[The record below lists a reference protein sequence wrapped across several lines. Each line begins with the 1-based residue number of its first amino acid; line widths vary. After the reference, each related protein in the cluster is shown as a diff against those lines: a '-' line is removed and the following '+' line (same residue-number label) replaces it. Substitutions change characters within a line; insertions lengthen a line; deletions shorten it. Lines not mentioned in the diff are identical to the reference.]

1 MAKSYIDFFETFKGE
16 FLATTRFKNKFIRL
30 WGTEYI
36 DGIEVLKDK
45 FVVYPNTSSQS
56 VQRFL
61 KLINA
66 QEQINSAKFEGV
78 TSYYFW
84 LNSSKADTLSQDNIE
99 DIIASKINEY
109 CSIGEELQFTL
120 TFSSNEDYNYFKGF
134 TKTQIFNYIT
144 NDYDTSYNTLENYAI
159 GDTLLTNV
167 IGSYILFD
175 NNEHFNTT
183 LVDAAVVAVPYRE
196 NNISAN
202 TRYKASIVI
211 KLKTKRISNV
221 LSSSSLI
228 THIIDESNEANRTAL
243 QQFLESDT
251 NETVSNESIWIKAR
265 KGKTDFTWYKG
276 RLRVSFLNDKSIK
289 TKDRVKIL
297 LSSLDTGYTQKKAK
311 WWQKV
316 LGPVLIVIAIVIA
329 VVTVGW
335 GAPASTYL
343 TAIAIATG
351 VAALTMTLLQVYF
364 AKHGQA
370 GAASY
375 MGRWVKISSIISTIT
390 GIAGMLSNLSRKF
403 ATEAFVRE
411 AVKQGANEATVRSA
425 AALMSTAELASAN
438 AAIGASINVGVIGT
452 VVKEIVFSSVTSGW
466 QSMVSTAMKVVKFA
480 VDMLGKMKAKSMSSE
495 INSLTEAR
503 DKVAEE
509 LEDMNDKELHI
520 GIENIKWYT
529 DELRMDNL
537 QFEVDYLYEGTQMNV
552 GRPSFYTARGLNVI
566 SDDVYKV

>member
-30 WGTEYI
+30 WGTEYV
-36 DGIEVLKDK
+36 DGIEVLKAR
-45 FVVYPNTSSQS
+45 FVVYPNTSSQN
-56 VQRFL
+56 VQQFL

-66 QEQINSAKFEGV
+66 QSQINSAKFEGV

-99 DIIASKINEY
+99 DIIASKINAY
-109 CSIGEELQFTL
+109 CDIGEELSFTL

-134 TKTQIFNYIT
+134 TKTDIYNYIT
-144 NDYDTSYNTLENYAI
+144 NDYDASYNQLENYAI

-175 NNEHFNTT
+175 NGEHFDTS

-196 NNISAN
+196 NVISNN
-202 TRYKASIVI
+202 TRYKAGIVI
-211 KLKTKRISNV
+211 KLKSKRISNV

-228 THIIDESNEANRTAL
+228 THIVDESNEANRTAL

-311 WWQKV
+311 WWQKL

-329 VVTVGW
+329 VVTA
-335 GAPASTYL
+335 GAGAYL
-343 TAIAIATG
+343 IAIAIATG

-375 MGRWVKISSIISTIT
+375 MGRWVKISSIISTVT
-390 GIAGMLSNLSRKF
+390 GIAGMLNNLARKF
-403 ATEAFVRE
+403 AIEAFVQE
-411 AVKQGANEATVRSA
+411 AVKQGAQETAVRSA

-438 AAIGASINVGVIGT
+438 AALGASVNVGVIGT

-466 QSMVSTAMKVVKFA
+466 QSMASTAMKVIKFA
-480 VDMLGKMKAKSMSSE
+480 VDMLGKMKAKSMNSE

-509 LEDMNDKELHI
+509 LEDINDKELHI

-529 DELRMDNL
+529 DELRSDNL
-537 QFEVDYLYEGTQMNV
+537 QFEVDYLYEGTQMNI

>member
-16 FLATTRFKNKFIRL
+16 FLATTRFKNKFIKL
-30 WGTEYI
+30 WGTEYV
-36 DGIEVLKDK
+36 DGIEVLKSR
-45 FVVYPNTSSQS
+45 FVVYPNTGSQS

-99 DIIASKINEY
+99 DVIASKINSY
-109 CSIGEELQFTL
+109 CTIGEELSFTL

-134 TKTQIFNYIT
+134 TKTAIYNYIA
-144 NDYDTSYNTLENYAI
+144 NDYDTSYNQLENYAI

-167 IGSYILFD
+167 VGSYILFD
-175 NNEHFNTT
+175 NQEHFNTS
-183 LVDAAVVAVPYRE
+183 LVDAAVVAVPYAE
-196 NNISAN
+196 NTISKN

-211 KLKTKRISNV
+211 KLRSKRVSNV
-221 LSSSSLI
+221 LASSSLI
-228 THIIDESNEANRTAL
+228 THIVDESNEANRTAL
-243 QQFLESDT
+243 QQFLESST
-251 NETVSNESIWIKAR
+251 NETVSNESIWIKSR
-265 KGKTDFTWYKG
+265 KSTTDFAWYKG
-276 RLRVSFLNDKSIK
+276 QLRVSFLNDKSLK

-297 LSSLDTGYTQKKAK
+297 LSALDTGYTQKKAK

-329 VVTVGW
+329 VVTAGA
-335 GAPASTYL
+335 GAPISAYL

-364 AKHGQA
+364 AKHGQG

-375 MGRWVKISSIISTIT
+375 MGRWVKIASIISTVT

-411 AVKQGANEATVRSA
+411 AVKQGANETTVRTA

-438 AAIGASINVGVIGT
+438 AAIGASVNVGVIGT

-466 QSMVSTAMKVVKFA
+466 RSMVSTAMKVIKFA

-529 DELRMDNL
+529 DELRIDNT
-537 QFEVDYLYEGTQMNV
+537 QFEVDYLYEGTQMNI

>member
-36 DGIEVLKDK
+36 DGIEVLKNR
-45 FVVYPNTSSQS
+45 FVVYPNTGSQG
-56 VQRFL
+56 VQQFL
-61 KLINA
+61 KLIDA

-99 DIIASKINEY
+99 DVITSKINAY
-109 CSIGEELQFTL
+109 CDIGEELSFTL

-134 TKTQIFNYIT
+134 TKTDIYNYIA
-144 NDYDTSYNTLENYAI
+144 NDYDASYNQLENYAI

-175 NNEHFNTT
+175 NGEHFNTS
-183 LVDAAVVAVPYRE
+183 LVDAAVVAVPYGE
-196 NNISAN
+196 NVISNN

-211 KLKTKRISNV
+211 KLRSKRISNV

-276 RLRVSFLNDKSIK
+276 RLRVSFLNDKSLK

-297 LSSLDTGYTQKKAK
+297 LSSLDTGYTHKKAK

-329 VVTVGW
+329 VVTAGA
-335 GAPASTYL
+335 GAPISAYL

-364 AKHGQA
+364 AKHGQG

-375 MGRWVKISSIISTIT
+375 MGRWVKIASIISTVT

-411 AVKQGANEATVRSA
+411 AVKQGAQETTVRSA

-438 AAIGASINVGVIGT
+438 AAIGASVNIGVIGT

-480 VDMLGKMKAKSMSSE
+480 VDMLGKMKAKSMNSE

-529 DELRMDNL
+529 DELRSDNL
-537 QFEVDYLYEGTQMNV
+537 QFEVDYLYEGTQMNI

>member
-30 WGTEYI
+30 WGTEYV

-144 NDYDTSYNTLENYAI
+144 NDYDTAYNTLENYAI

-265 KGKTDFTWYKG
+265 KGKTDFAWYNG

-335 GAPASTYL
+335 GAPASAYL
-343 TAIAIATG
+343 TAIAVATG
-351 VAALTMTLLQVYF
+351 IAALTMTLLQVYF
-364 AKHGQA
+364 AKHGQG

-390 GIAGMLSNLSRKF
+390 GIAGMLNNLARKF
-403 ATEAFVRE
+403 ATEAFVQE
-411 AVKQGANEATVRSA
+411 AVKQGAQETAVRSA
-425 AALMSTAELASAN
+425 AALMSTADLASAS
-438 AAIGASINVGVIGT
+438 AAIGASVNIGVIGT

-480 VDMLGKMKAKSMSSE
+480 TDIVGKMKAKSMNSE

-529 DELRMDNL
+529 DELRSDNL

-552 GRPSFYTARGLNVI
+552 GRPSFYTAKGLNII
-566 SDDVYKV
+566 SNDVYKV

>member
-36 DGIEVLKDK
+36 DGIEVLKDR
-45 FVVYPNTSSQS
+45 FAVYPNTSSQS

-66 QEQINSAKFEGV
+66 QAQINSAKFEGV

-99 DIIASKINEY
+99 DVIASKINSY
-109 CSIGEELQFTL
+109 CSIGEELSFTL
-120 TFSSNEDYNYFKGF
+120 TFGSNEDYNYFKGF
-134 TKTQIFNYIT
+134 TKTDIYNYIAS
-144 NDYDTSYNTLENYAI
+144 DYDASYNQLENYAI

-167 IGSYILFD
+167 VGSYILFD
-175 NNEHFNTT
+175 NQEHFNTS
-183 LVDAAVVAVPYRE
+183 LVDAAVVAVPYAE
-196 NNISAN
+196 NTISKN

-211 KLKTKRISNV
+211 KLRSKRVSNV
-221 LSSSSLI
+221 LASSSLI

-243 QQFLESDT
+243 QQFLESST
-251 NETVSNESIWIKAR
+251 NETVSNESVWIKSR
-265 KGKTDFTWYKG
+265 KSTTDFAWYKG
-276 RLRVSFLNDKSIK
+276 QLRVSFLNDKSLK

-297 LSSLDTGYTQKKAK
+297 LSALDTGYTQKKAK
-311 WWQKV
+311 WWQKL
-316 LGPVLIVIAIVIA
+316 LGPVLIVIAIIIA
-329 VVTVGW
+329 VVTAGA
-335 GAPASTYL
+335 GAPISAYL

-364 AKHGQA
+364 AKHGQG

-375 MGRWVKISSIISTIT
+375 MGRWVKVASIISTIT
-390 GIAGMLSNLSRKF
+390 GIAGMMSNLSRKF

-411 AVKQGANEATVRSA
+411 AVKQGANETTARAA

-438 AAIGASINVGVIGT
+438 AALGASVNIGVIGT

-466 QSMVSTAMKVVKFA
+466 QSMVSTAMKVIKFA
-480 VDMLGKMKAKSMSSE
+480 VDTLGKMKAKSMSSE

-503 DKVAEE
+503 DKVSEE
-509 LEDMNDKELHI
+509 LEDINDKELHI

-529 DELRMDNL
+529 DELRSDNM

>member
-30 WGTEYI
+30 WGTEYV
-36 DGIEVLKDK
+36 DGIEVLKDR

-61 KLINA
+61 KLLNA

-99 DIIASKINEY
+99 DVIASKINAY
-109 CSIGEELQFTL
+109 CSIDEELQFTL

-144 NDYDTSYNTLENYAI
+144 NDYDTAYNTLENYAI

-175 NNEHFNTT
+175 NKEHFNTT
-183 LVDAAVVAVPYRE
+183 LVDAAVVAVPYGE
-196 NNISAN
+196 NKISAN
-202 TRYKASIVI
+202 TRYKAGIVV
-211 KLKTKRISNV
+211 KLNTKRTSNV

-228 THIIDESNEANRTAL
+228 THIVDESNEANRTAL

-251 NETVSNESIWIKAR
+251 NETVSSESMWIKDR
-265 KGKTDFTWYKG
+265 KGKTDFEWYKG

-297 LSSLDTGYTQKKAK
+297 LSALDTGYTQKKAK

-329 VVTVGW
+329 VVTAGA
-335 GAPASTYL
+335 GAPISAYL

-351 VAALTMTLLQVYF
+351 IAALTMTLLQVYF
-364 AKHGQA
+364 AKHGQG

-375 MGRWVKISSIISTIT
+375 MGRWVKIASIISTVT
-390 GIAGMLSNLSRKF
+390 GIAGMMSNLSRKF

-411 AVKQGANEATVRSA
+411 AVKQGANETTVRSA

-438 AAIGASINVGVIGT
+438 AAIGASVNVGAIGT

-466 QSMVSTAMKVVKFA
+466 QSMVSTAMKVIKFA
-480 VDMLGKMKAKSMSSE
+480 ADMLGKMKAKSMNSE

-509 LEDMNDKELHI
+509 LEDINDKELHI

-529 DELRMDNL
+529 DELRMDNM
-537 QFEVDYLYEGTQMNV
+537 QFEVDYLYEGTQMNI
-552 GRPSFYTARGLNVI
+552 GRPSFYTAKGLNII

>member
-30 WGTEYI
+30 WGTEYV
-36 DGIEVLKDK
+36 DGIEVLKSR
-45 FVVYPNTSSQS
+45 FVVYPNTGSQS

-99 DIIASKINEY
+99 DVIASKINAY
-109 CSIGEELQFTL
+109 CSIGEELAFTL

-134 TKTQIFNYIT
+134 TKTDIYNYIT
-144 NDYDTSYNTLENYAI
+144 NDYDTSYSQLENYAI

-175 NNEHFNTT
+175 NKEHFDTT
-183 LVDAAVVAVPYRE
+183 LVDAAVVAVPYGE
-196 NNISAN
+196 NVISNN

-211 KLKTKRISNV
+211 KLKSKRISNV
-221 LSSSSLI
+221 LASSSLI

-251 NETVSNESIWIKAR
+251 NETVSNESVWIKAR
-265 KGKTDFTWYKG
+265 RSKTDFAWYKG
-276 RLRVSFLNDKSIK
+276 QLRVSFLNDKSLK

-311 WWQKV
+311 WWQKL

-329 VVTVGW
+329 VVTAGA
-335 GAPASTYL
+335 GAPISAYL

-375 MGRWVKISSIISTIT
+375 MGRWVKISSIISTVT
-390 GIAGMLSNLSRKF
+390 GIAGMLNNLARKF
-403 ATEAFVRE
+403 ATEAFVQE
-411 AVKQGANEATVRSA
+411 AVKQGAQETAVRSA

-438 AAIGASINVGVIGT
+438 AALGASINVGVIST

-466 QSMVSTAMKVVKFA
+466 QSMVSTAMKVIKF
-480 VDMLGKMKAKSMSSE
+480 VTDIVGKMKAKSMNSE

-529 DELRMDNL
+529 DELRSDNL

-552 GRPSFYTARGLNVI
+552 GRPSFYTAKGLNII

>member
-30 WGTEYI
+30 WGTEYV

-66 QEQINSAKFEGV
+66 QAQINSAKFEGV

-99 DIIASKINEY
+99 DVIVSKINSY
-109 CSIGEELQFTL
+109 CSIGEELSFTL
-120 TFSSNEDYNYFKGF
+120 TFSSNENYNYFKGF
-134 TKTQIFNYIT
+134 TKTDIYNYIT
-144 NDYDTSYNTLENYAI
+144 NDYDTSYNQLENYAI

-167 IGSYILFD
+167 VGSYILFD
-175 NNEHFNTT
+175 NEEHFNTS
-183 LVDAAVVAVPYRE
+183 LVDAAVVAVPYGE
-196 NNISAN
+196 NVISNN

-211 KLKTKRISNV
+211 KLKSKRISNV
-221 LSSSSLI
+221 LASSSLI

-243 QQFLESDT
+243 QQFLESST
-251 NETVSNESIWIKAR
+251 NETVSNESIWIKDR
-265 KGKTDFTWYKG
+265 DGKTDFVWYKG
-276 RLRVSFLNDKSIK
+276 QLRVSFLNDKSIK

-297 LSSLDTGYTQKKAK
+297 LSALDTGYTQKKAK
-311 WWQKV
+311 WWQKL

-329 VVTVGW
+329 VVTAGA
-335 GAPASTYL
+335 GAPISAYL

-351 VAALTMTLLQVYF
+351 IAALTMTLLQVYF

-375 MGRWVKISSIISTIT
+375 MGRWVKISSIISTVT
-390 GIAGMLSNLSRKF
+390 GIAGMLNNLARKF
-403 ATEAFVRE
+403 ATEAFVQE
-411 AVKQGANEATVRSA
+411 AVKQGAQETAVRSA

-438 AAIGASINVGVIGT
+438 AALGASINVGVIST

-466 QSMVSTAMKVVKFA
+466 QSMVSTAMKVVKF
-480 VDMLGKMKAKSMSSE
+480 VTDIVGKMKAKSMNSE

-509 LEDMNDKELHI
+509 LEDINDKELHI

-529 DELRMDNL
+529 DELRSDNL
-537 QFEVDYLYEGTQMNV
+537 QFEVDYLYEGTQMNI

>member
-30 WGTEYI
+30 WGTEYV

-45 FVVYPNTSSQS
+45 FVVYPDTSNQS

-66 QEQINSAKFEGV
+66 QTQINSAKFEGV

-144 NDYDTSYNTLENYAI
+144 NDYDTAYNTLENYAI

-265 KGKTDFTWYKG
+265 KGKTDFIWYKG

-311 WWQKV
+311 WWQKL
-316 LGPVLIVIAIVIA
+316 LGPVLIVIAIIIA
-329 VVTVGW
+329 VVTAGA
-335 GAPASTYL
+335 GAPISAYL

-351 VAALTMTLLQVYF
+351 IATLTMTLLQVYF
-364 AKHGQA
+364 AKHGQG

-375 MGRWVKISSIISTIT
+375 MGRWVKISSIISTVT
-390 GIAGMLSNLSRKF
+390 GIAGMLNNLARKF
-403 ATEAFVRE
+403 ATEAFVQE
-411 AVKQGANEATVRSA
+411 AVKQGAQETAVRSA
-425 AALMSTAELASAN
+425 TALMSTAELASAN
-438 AAIGASINVGVIGT
+438 AALGASVNVGVIGT

-466 QSMVSTAMKVVKFA
+466 QSTVSTAMKVIKFA
-480 VDMLGKMKAKSMSSE
+480 VDMLGKMKAKSMNSE

-503 DKVAEE
+503 DKVSGE

-529 DELRMDNL
+529 DELRSDNL
-537 QFEVDYLYEGTQMNV
+537 QFEVDYLYEGTQMNI

>member
-30 WGTEYI
+30 WGTEYV
-36 DGIEVLKDK
+36 DGIEVLNDK

-66 QEQINSAKFEGV
+66 QSQINDAKFEGV

-99 DIIASKINEY
+99 DIIVSKINAY

-120 TFSSNEDYNYFKGF
+120 TFSSNKDYNYFKGF

-175 NNEHFNTT
+175 NNEHFNTA

-196 NNISAN
+196 NKISAN

-251 NETVSNESIWIKAR
+251 NETVSNESIWIKDR
-265 KGKTDFTWYKG
+265 KGKTDFAWYKG

-316 LGPVLIVIAIVIA
+316 LGPVLIVIAIVLA
-329 VVTVGW
+329 VVTVG
-335 GAPASTYL
+335 GGIGVVL
-343 TAIAIATG
+343 TAISLSTG
-351 VAALTMTLLQVYF
+351 IAALAMTLLQVHF

-370 GAASY
+370 EAASY
-375 MGRWVKISSIISTIT
+375 MGRWAKIAGIISTVT
-390 GIAGMLSNLSRKF
+390 GIASIINNLTRKF
-403 ATEAFVRE
+403 ATEAFVQE
-411 AVKQGANEATVRSA
+411 AVKQGAQEATVRSA

-438 AAIGASINVGVIGT
+438 AALGASVNVGVIGT

-480 VDMLGKMKAKSMSSE
+480 VDMLGKMKAKSMNSE

-529 DELRMDNL
+529 DELRIDNL
-537 QFEVDYLYEGTQMNV
+537 QFEVDYLYEGTQMNI

>member
-30 WGTEYI
+30 WGTEYV

-66 QEQINSAKFEGV
+66 QSQINDAKFEGV

-99 DIIASKINEY
+99 DIIASKINAY

-134 TKTQIFNYIT
+134 TKTDIFNYIA

-183 LVDAAVVAVPYRE
+183 LVDAAVVAVPYGE
-196 NNISAN
+196 NVISNN
-202 TRYKASIVI
+202 TRYKASVVI
-211 KLKTKRISNV
+211 KLKSKRISNV
-221 LSSSSLI
+221 LASSSLI
-228 THIIDESNEANRTAL
+228 THIVDESNEANRTAL

-251 NETVSNESIWIKAR
+251 NETVSNESVWIEAR
-265 KGKTDFTWYKG
+265 RSKTDFAWYEG
-276 RLRVSFLNDKSIK
+276 TLRVSFLNDKSIK

-311 WWQKV
+311 WWQKL

-329 VVTVGW
+329 VVTAGA
-335 GAPASTYL
+335 GAPISAYL
-343 TAIAIATG
+343 TAIAVATG
-351 VAALTMTLLQVYF
+351 IAALTMTLLQAYF
-364 AKHGQA
+364 AKHGQG

-375 MGRWVKISSIISTIT
+375 MGRWVKIASIISTVT

-411 AVKQGANEATVRSA
+411 AVKQGANETTVRSA

-438 AAIGASINVGVIGT
+438 AALGASINVGVVGT

-466 QSMVSTAMKVVKFA
+466 QSMVSTAMKVVKF
-480 VDMLGKMKAKSMSSE
+480 VTDIVGKMKAKSMNSE

-509 LEDMNDKELHI
+509 LEDINDKELHI

-529 DELRMDNL
+529 DELRSDNL
-537 QFEVDYLYEGTQMNV
+537 QFEVDYLYEGTQMNI

>member
-30 WGTEYI
+30 WGTEYV

-45 FVVYPNTSSQS
+45 FVVYPNTSSQN

-99 DIIASKINEY
+99 DVIASKINAY
-109 CSIGEELQFTL
+109 CDIGEELSFTL
-120 TFSSNEDYNYFKGF
+120 TFSSNKDYNYFKGF
-134 TKTQIFNYIT
+134 TKTDIYNYIAS
-144 NDYDTSYNTLENYAI
+144 DYDASYNQLENYAI

-175 NNEHFNTT
+175 NQEHFNTS
-183 LVDAAVVAVPYRE
+183 LVDAAVVAVPYAE
-196 NNISAN
+196 NITSRK

-211 KLKTKRISNV
+211 KLKSKRVSNV
-221 LSSSSLI
+221 LASSSLI

-243 QQFLESDT
+243 QQFLESST
-251 NETVSNESIWIKAR
+251 NETVSNESIWIKSR
-265 KGKTDFTWYKG
+265 RDKTDFAWYKG
-276 RLRVSFLNDKSIK
+276 RLRVSFLNDKSLK

-297 LSSLDTGYTQKKAK
+297 LSALDTGYTQKKAK
-311 WWQKV
+311 WWQKL

-335 GAPASTYL
+335 GAPASAYL

-351 VAALTMTLLQVYF
+351 ISALTMTLLQVYF
-364 AKHGQA
+364 AKHGQG

-375 MGRWVKISSIISTIT
+375 MGRWVKIASIISTVT

-411 AVKQGANEATVRSA
+411 AVKQGAQETTVRTA
-425 AALMSTAELASAN
+425 AALMSTAELASAS
-438 AAIGASINVGVIGT
+438 AAIGASVNVGVIGT

-466 QSMVSTAMKVVKFA
+466 QSMVSTAMKVIKFA
-480 VDMLGKMKAKSMSSE
+480 VDMLGKMKAKSMNSE

-529 DELRMDNL
+529 DELRSDNL
-537 QFEVDYLYEGTQMNV
+537 QFEVDYLYEGTQMNI

>member
-30 WGTEYI
+30 LGTEYV

-66 QEQINSAKFEGV
+66 QSQINSAKFEGV

-99 DIIASKINEY
+99 DIIASKINAY

-120 TFSSNEDYNYFKGF
+120 TFSSNKDYNYFKGF

-144 NDYDTSYNTLENYAI
+144 NDYDTAYNTLENYAI

-183 LVDAAVVAVPYRE
+183 LVDAAVVAVPYKE

-211 KLKTKRISNV
+211 KLKTKRTSNV

-228 THIIDESNEANRTAL
+228 TNIIDESNEANRTAL

-265 KGKTDFTWYKG
+265 KGKTDFIWYNG

-289 TKDRVKIL
+289 TKDRVKVL

-311 WWQKV
+311 WWQKL

-329 VVTVGW
+329 VVTA
-335 GAPASTYL
+335 GAGAL

-364 AKHGQA
+364 AKHGQG

-390 GIAGMLSNLSRKF
+390 GIAGMLNNLARKF
-403 ATEAFVRE
+403 ATEAFVQE
-411 AVKQGANEATVRSA
+411 AVKQGAQETAVRSA

-438 AAIGASINVGVIGT
+438 AALGASINIGVVGT

-480 VDMLGKMKAKSMSSE
+480 TDIIGKMKAKSMNSE

-509 LEDMNDKELHI
+509 LEDINDKELHI

-529 DELRMDNL
+529 DELRSDNL

-552 GRPSFYTARGLNVI
+552 GRPSFYTAKGLNII

>member
-16 FLATTRFKNKFIRL
+16 FLATTRFKNKFIKL

-36 DGIEVLKDK
+36 DGIEVLKNR
-45 FVVYPNTSSQS
+45 FVVYPNTGSQG
-56 VQRFL
+56 VQQFL
-61 KLINA
+61 KLIDA

-99 DIIASKINEY
+99 DVITSKINAY
-109 CSIGEELQFTL
+109 CDIGEELSFTL

-134 TKTQIFNYIT
+134 TKTDIYNYIA
-144 NDYDTSYNTLENYAI
+144 NDYDASYNQLENYAI

-175 NNEHFNTT
+175 NGEHFNTS
-183 LVDAAVVAVPYRE
+183 LVDAAVVAVPYGE
-196 NNISAN
+196 NVISNN

-211 KLKTKRISNV
+211 KLRSKRISNV

-276 RLRVSFLNDKSIK
+276 RLRVSFLNDKSLK

-297 LSSLDTGYTQKKAK
+297 LSSLDTGYTHKKAK

-329 VVTVGW
+329 VVTAGA
-335 GAPASTYL
+335 GAPISAYL

-364 AKHGQA
+364 AKHGQG

-375 MGRWVKISSIISTIT
+375 MGRWVKIASIISTVT

-411 AVKQGANEATVRSA
+411 AVKQGAQETTVRSA

-438 AAIGASINVGVIGT
+438 AAIGASVNIGVIGT

-480 VDMLGKMKAKSMSSE
+480 VDMLGKMKAKSMNSE

-529 DELRMDNL
+529 DELRSDNL
-537 QFEVDYLYEGTQMNV
+537 QFEVDYLYEGTQMNI

>member
-30 WGTEYI
+30 WGTEYV
-36 DGIEVLKDK
+36 DGIEVLKSR
-45 FVVYPNTSSQS
+45 FVVYPNTGSQS

-99 DIIASKINEY
+99 DVIASKINSY
-109 CSIGEELQFTL
+109 CSIGEELAFTL

-134 TKTQIFNYIT
+134 TKTDIYNYIT
-144 NDYDTSYNTLENYAI
+144 NDYDTSYNQLENYAI

-175 NNEHFNTT
+175 NGEHFNTT
-183 LVDAAVVAVPYRE
+183 LVDAAVVAVPYGE
-196 NNISAN
+196 NVISNN

-211 KLKTKRISNV
+211 KLKSKRISNV
-221 LSSSSLI
+221 LASSSLI

-251 NETVSNESIWIKAR
+251 NETVSNESVWIKTR
-265 KGKTDFTWYKG
+265 RSKTDFVWYKG

-311 WWQKV
+311 WWQKL

-329 VVTVGW
+329 VVTAGA
-335 GAPASTYL
+335 GAPISAYL

-375 MGRWVKISSIISTIT
+375 MGRWVKISSIISTVT
-390 GIAGMLSNLSRKF
+390 GIAGMLNNLARKF
-403 ATEAFVRE
+403 ATEAFVQE
-411 AVKQGANEATVRSA
+411 AVKQGAQETAVRSA

-438 AAIGASINVGVIGT
+438 AALGASINVGVVGT

-466 QSMVSTAMKVVKFA
+466 QSTVSTAMKVVKF
-480 VDMLGKMKAKSMSSE
+480 VTDIVGKMKAKSMNSE

-529 DELRMDNL
+529 DELRSDNL
-537 QFEVDYLYEGTQMNV
+537 QFEVDYLYEGTQMNI

>member
-30 WGTEYI
+30 WGTEYV
-36 DGIEVLKDK
+36 DGIEVLKDR
-45 FVVYPNTSSQS
+45 FVVYPNTGSQS

-99 DIIASKINEY
+99 DVIASKINAY
-109 CSIGEELQFTL
+109 CSIGEELAFTL

-134 TKTQIFNYIT
+134 TKTDIYNYIT
-144 NDYDTSYNTLENYAI
+144 NDYDASYNQLENYAI

-175 NNEHFNTT
+175 NGEHFDTS
-183 LVDAAVVAVPYRE
+183 LVDAAVVAVPYKE
-196 NNISAN
+196 NVISNN

-211 KLKTKRISNV
+211 KLKSKRTSNV

-228 THIIDESNEANRTAL
+228 THIIDESNEAGRTAL

-251 NETVSNESIWIKAR
+251 NETVSSESIWIR
-265 KGKTDFTWYKG
+265 PRRSKTDFAWYKG
-276 RLRVSFLNDKSIK
+276 QLRVSFLNDKSIK

-297 LSSLDTGYTQKKAK
+297 LSALDTGYTQKKAK
-311 WWQKV
+311 WWQKL

-329 VVTVGW
+329 VVTAGA
-335 GAPASTYL
+335 GAPISAYL

-375 MGRWVKISSIISTIT
+375 MGRWVKISSIISTVT
-390 GIAGMLSNLSRKF
+390 GIAGMLNNLARKF
-403 ATEAFVRE
+403 ATEAFVQE
-411 AVKQGANEATVRSA
+411 AVKQGAQETAVRSA

-438 AAIGASINVGVIGT
+438 AALGASVNVGVIST

-480 VDMLGKMKAKSMSSE
+480 VDMLGKMKAESMNSE

-529 DELRMDNL
+529 DELRSDNL

-552 GRPSFYTARGLNVI
+552 GRPSFYTAKGLNII

>member
-30 WGTEYI
+30 WGTEYV
-36 DGIEVLKDK
+36 DGIEVLKSR
-45 FVVYPNTSSQS
+45 FVVYPNTGSQS

-66 QEQINSAKFEGV
+66 QEQINNAKFESV
-78 TSYYFW
+78 ASYYFW

-99 DIIASKINEY
+99 DVIASKINAY

-134 TKTQIFNYIT
+134 TKTQVFNYIA
-144 NDYDTSYNTLENYAI
+144 NDYDTAYNTLENYAI

-211 KLKTKRISNV
+211 KLKSKRISNV

-228 THIIDESNEANRTAL
+228 THIVDESNEANRTAL

-265 KGKTDFTWYKG
+265 KGKTDFIWYKG

-316 LGPVLIVIAIVIA
+316 LGPVLIVIAIIIA
-329 VVTVGW
+329 VVTAGA
-335 GAPASTYL
+335 GAPISAYL
-343 TAIAIATG
+343 TAIALATG
-351 VAALTMTLLQVYF
+351 IAAFTMTLLQVYF

-375 MGRWVKISSIISTIT
+375 MGRWVKISSTISTIT

-411 AVKQGANEATVRSA
+411 AVKQGANETTVRSA
-425 AALMSTAELASAN
+425 AALMSTADLASAS
-438 AAIGASINVGVIGT
+438 AAIRASVNVGVIGT

-480 VDMLGKMKAKSMSSE
+480 VDMLGKMKAKSMNSE

-520 GIENIKWYT
+520 GIENIKLYT
-529 DELRMDNL
+529 DELRSDNL
-537 QFEVDYLYEGTQMNV
+537 QFEVDYLYEGTQMNI

>member
-30 WGTEYI
+30 WGTEYV
-36 DGIEVLKDK
+36 DGIEVLKRR
-45 FVVYPNTSSQS
+45 FVVYPNTGRQS

-66 QEQINSAKFEGV
+66 QEQINSAKFKGV

-99 DIIASKINEY
+99 DVIASKINSY
-109 CSIGEELQFTL
+109 CSIGEELVFTL

-134 TKTQIFNYIT
+134 TKTDIYNYIT
-144 NDYDTSYNTLENYAI
+144 NDYDTSYNQLENYAI

-175 NNEHFNTT
+175 NKEHFDTS
-183 LVDAAVVAVPYRE
+183 LVDAAVVAVPYGE
-196 NNISAN
+196 NVLSNN

-211 KLKTKRISNV
+211 KLKSKRISNV

-228 THIIDESNEANRTAL
+228 THIVDESNEANRTAL

-251 NETVSNESIWIKAR
+251 NETVSNESVWIKAR
-265 KGKTDFTWYKG
+265 ISKTDFAWYKG

-297 LSSLDTGYTQKKAK
+297 LSALDTGYTQKKAK
-311 WWQKV
+311 WWQKL

-329 VVTVGW
+329 VVTAGA
-335 GAPASTYL
+335 GAPISAYL
-343 TAIAIATG
+343 TAIALATG
-351 VAALTMTLLQVYF
+351 IAALTMTLLQVYF

-375 MGRWVKISSIISTIT
+375 MGRWVKISSIISTVT
-390 GIAGMLSNLSRKF
+390 GIAGMLNNLARKF
-403 ATEAFVRE
+403 ATEAFVQE
-411 AVKQGANEATVRSA
+411 AVKQGAQETAVRSA
-425 AALMSTAELASAN
+425 AELMSTAELASAN
-438 AAIGASINVGVIGT
+438 AALGASVNVGVIGT

-466 QSMVSTAMKVVKFA
+466 QSMVSTAMKVVKF
-480 VDMLGKMKAKSMSSE
+480 VTDIVGKMKAKSMSSE

-509 LEDMNDKELHI
+509 LEDMDDKELHI

-529 DELRMDNL
+529 DELRSDNL
-537 QFEVDYLYEGTQMNV
+537 QFEVDYLYEGTQMNI
-552 GRPSFYTARGLNVI
+552 GRPSFHTAKGLNII

>member
-30 WGTEYI
+30 WGTEYV
-36 DGIEVLKDK
+36 DGIEVLKDR
-45 FVVYPNTSSQS
+45 FVVYPDTGSQR

-66 QEQINSAKFEGV
+66 QSQINNAKFEGV

-84 LNSSKADTLSQDNIE
+84 LNSSKADTLSQDNVE
-99 DIIASKINEY
+99 DIIASKINAY

-134 TKTQIFNYIT
+134 TKTDIFNYIT
-144 NDYDTSYNTLENYAI
+144 DDYDTAYNKLENYAI

-175 NNEHFNTT
+175 NDEHFNTT

-196 NNISAN
+196 NNISTN

-211 KLKTKRISNV
+211 KLKTKRTSNV

-276 RLRVSFLNDKSIK
+276 RLRVSFLNDKSLK

-297 LSSLDTGYTQKKAK
+297 LSALDTGYTQKKAK
-311 WWQKV
+311 WWQKL

-329 VVTVGW
+329 VVTAGW
-335 GAPASTYL
+335 GAPISAYL
-343 TAIAIATG
+343 TAIAVATG
-351 VAALTMTLLQVYF
+351 IAALTMTLLQVYF

-375 MGRWVKISSIISTIT
+375 MGRWVKISSIISTVT
-390 GIAGMLSNLSRKF
+390 GIAGMLNNLARKF
-403 ATEAFVRE
+403 ATEAFVQE
-411 AVKQGANEATVRSA
+411 AVKQGAQEATVRSA

-438 AAIGASINVGVIGT
+438 AVLGASINVGVIST

-466 QSMVSTAMKVVKFA
+466 QSTVSTAMKVVKF
-480 VDMLGKMKAKSMSSE
+480 VTDIVGKMKAKSMNSE

-509 LEDMNDKELHI
+509 LEDINDKELHI

-529 DELRMDNL
+529 DELRSDNL

-552 GRPSFYTARGLNVI
+552 GRPSFYTAKGLNII
-566 SDDVYKV
+566 SNDVYKV

>member
-16 FLATTRFKNKFIRL
+16 FLATTRFKNKFIKL
-30 WGTEYI
+30 WGTEYV
-36 DGIEVLKDK
+36 DGIEVLKSR

-66 QEQINSAKFEGV
+66 QSQINDAKFEGV

-99 DIIASKINEY
+99 DIIASKINTY

-134 TKTQIFNYIT
+134 TKTDIYNYIT
-144 NDYDTSYNTLENYAI
+144 NDYDTSYNQLENYAI

-175 NNEHFNTT
+175 NGEHFDTS
-183 LVDAAVVAVPYRE
+183 LVDAAVVAVPYGE
-196 NNISAN
+196 NVISNN

-228 THIIDESNEANRTAL
+228 THIVDESNEASRTAL

-251 NETVSNESIWIKAR
+251 NETVSNESVWIKSR
-265 KGKTDFTWYKG
+265 KSTTDFAWYKG
-276 RLRVSFLNDKSIK
+276 QLRVSFLNDKSLK

-297 LSSLDTGYTQKKAK
+297 LSALDTGYTQKKAK
-311 WWQKV
+311 WWQKL

-329 VVTVGW
+329 VVTAGA
-335 GAPASTYL
+335 GAPISAYL
-343 TAIAIATG
+343 TAVAIATG
-351 VAALTMTLLQVYF
+351 IAALTMTLLQVYF

-411 AVKQGANEATVRSA
+411 AVKQGANETTVRSA
-425 AALMSTAELASAN
+425 AALMSTADLASAS
-438 AAIGASINVGVIGT
+438 AAIGASVNIGVIGT

-466 QSMVSTAMKVVKFA
+466 QSMVSTAMKVIKFA
-480 VDMLGKMKAKSMSSE
+480 VDMLGKMKAKSMNSE

-529 DELRMDNL
+529 DELRSDNL

>member
-30 WGTEYI
+30 WGTEYV
-36 DGIEVLKDK
+36 DGIEVLKSR
-45 FVVYPNTSSQS
+45 FVVYPNTGSQS

-66 QEQINSAKFEGV
+66 QEQINSAKFKGV

-99 DIIASKINEY
+99 DVIASKINAY
-109 CSIGEELQFTL
+109 CSIGEELAFTL

-134 TKTQIFNYIT
+134 TKTDIYNYIT
-144 NDYDTSYNTLENYAI
+144 NDYDISYNQLENYAI

-175 NNEHFNTT
+175 NGEHFNTT
-183 LVDAAVVAVPYRE
+183 LVDAAVVAVPYGE
-196 NNISAN
+196 NVISNN

-211 KLKTKRISNV
+211 KLKSKRISNV
-221 LSSSSLI
+221 LASSSLI

-251 NETVSNESIWIKAR
+251 NETVSNESIWIKSR
-265 KGKTDFTWYKG
+265 KSKTDFAWYKG
-276 RLRVSFLNDKSIK
+276 RLRVSFLNDKSLK

-311 WWQKV
+311 WWQKL

-329 VVTVGW
+329 VVTAGA
-335 GAPASTYL
+335 GAPISAYL

-375 MGRWVKISSIISTIT
+375 MGRWVKISSIISTVT
-390 GIAGMLSNLSRKF
+390 GIAGMLNNLARKF
-403 ATEAFVRE
+403 ATEAFVQE
-411 AVKQGANEATVRSA
+411 AVKQGAQETAVRSA

-438 AAIGASINVGVIGT
+438 AALGASINVGVVST

-466 QSMVSTAMKVVKFA
+466 QSMVSTAMKVVKF
-480 VDMLGKMKAKSMSSE
+480 VTDIVGKMKAKSMNSE

-529 DELRMDNL
+529 DELRSDNL
-537 QFEVDYLYEGTQMNV
+537 QFEVDYLYEGTQMNI
-552 GRPSFYTARGLNVI
+552 GRPSFYTAQGLNVI

>member
-30 WGTEYI
+30 WGTEYV
-36 DGIEVLKDK
+36 DGIEVLKDR
-45 FVVYPNTSSQS
+45 FVVYPNTGSQS

-99 DIIASKINEY
+99 DVIASKINAY

-144 NDYDTSYNTLENYAI
+144 NDYDTAYNQLENYAI

-175 NNEHFNTT
+175 NEEHFDTS
-183 LVDAAVVAVPYRE
+183 LVDAAVVAVPYTE
-196 NNISAN
+196 NTISNN

-221 LSSSSLI
+221 LSSSSLV

-251 NETVSNESIWIKAR
+251 NETVSNESIWIKPR
-265 KGKTDFTWYKG
+265 KDKTDFAWYNG
-276 RLRVSFLNDKSIK
+276 QLRVSFLNDKSLK

-297 LSSLDTGYTQKKAK
+297 LSALDTGYTQRKAK
-311 WWQKV
+311 WWQKL

-335 GAPASTYL
+335 GAPASAYL
-343 TAIAIATG
+343 TAIAVATG
-351 VAALTMTLLQVYF
+351 IAALTMTLLQVYF
-364 AKHGQA
+364 AKHGQG

-375 MGRWVKISSIISTIT
+375 MGRWVKIASIISTVT

-411 AVKQGANEATVRSA
+411 AVKQGANETTVRAA
-425 AALMSTAELASAN
+425 AALMSTADLASAS
-438 AAIGASINVGVIGT
+438 AAIGASVNIGVIGT

-466 QSMVSTAMKVVKFA
+466 QSMVSTAMKVIKFA
-480 VDMLGKMKAKSMSSE
+480 VDMLGKMKAKSMNSE

-529 DELRMDNL
+529 DELRSDNL
-537 QFEVDYLYEGTQMNV
+537 QFEVDYLYEGTQMNI

>member
-30 WGTEYI
+30 WGTEYV

-99 DIIASKINEY
+99 DVIASKINAY
-109 CSIGEELQFTL
+109 CDIEEELLFTL

-134 TKTQIFNYIT
+134 TKTQVFNYIT

-183 LVDAAVVAVPYRE
+183 LVNAAVVAVPYRE

-265 KGKTDFTWYKG
+265 KGKTDFIWYKG

-311 WWQKV
+311 WWQKL
-316 LGPVLIVIAIVIA
+316 LGPVLIVIAIIIA
-329 VVTVGW
+329 VVTAGA
-335 GAPASTYL
+335 GAPISAYL

-351 VAALTMTLLQVYF
+351 IATLTMTLLQVYF
-364 AKHGQA
+364 AKHGQG

-375 MGRWVKISSIISTIT
+375 MGRWVKISSIISTVT
-390 GIAGMLSNLSRKF
+390 GIAGMLNNLARKF
-403 ATEAFVRE
+403 ATEAFVQE
-411 AVKQGANEATVRSA
+411 AVKQGAQETAVRSA
-425 AALMSTAELASAN
+425 TALMSTAELASAN
-438 AAIGASINVGVIGT
+438 AALGASINVGVIST

-466 QSMVSTAMKVVKFA
+466 QSTVSTAMKVIKSA
-480 VDMLGKMKAKSMSSE
+480 VDMLGKMKAKSMNSE

-503 DKVAEE
+503 DKVSGE

-529 DELRMDNL
+529 DELRSDNL
-537 QFEVDYLYEGTQMNV
+537 QFEVDYLYEGTQMNI
-552 GRPSFYTARGLNVI
+552 GRPSFYTAKGLNII
-566 SDDVYKV
+566 SDDIYKV

>member
-16 FLATTRFKNKFIRL
+16 FLATTRFKNKFIKL
-30 WGTEYI
+30 WGTEYV
-36 DGIEVLKDK
+36 DGIEVLKSR

-66 QEQINSAKFEGV
+66 QAQINSAKFEGV

-99 DIIASKINEY
+99 DVIASKINSY
-109 CSIGEELQFTL
+109 CSIGEELSFTL

-134 TKTQIFNYIT
+134 TKTDIYNYIT
-144 NDYDTSYNTLENYAI
+144 NDYDASYNQLENYAI

-167 IGSYILFD
+167 VGSYILFD
-175 NNEHFNTT
+175 NGEHFNTS
-183 LVDAAVVAVPYRE
+183 LVDAAVVAVPYAE
-196 NNISAN
+196 NTISKN

-211 KLKTKRISNV
+211 KLKSKRVSNV
-221 LSSSSLI
+221 LASSSLI
-228 THIIDESNEANRTAL
+228 THIVDESNEANRTAL
-243 QQFLESDT
+243 QQFLESDV
-251 NETVSNESIWIKAR
+251 NETVSNESIWIKSR
-265 KGKTDFTWYKG
+265 NDKTDFAWYKG
-276 RLRVSFLNDKSIK
+276 QLRVSFLNDKSLK

-297 LSSLDTGYTQKKAK
+297 LSALDTGYTQKKAK
-311 WWQKV
+311 WWQKL

-329 VVTVGW
+329 VVTAGA
-335 GAPASTYL
+335 GAPISAYL
-343 TAIAIATG
+343 TVIAIATG
-351 VAALTMTLLQVYF
+351 IAALTLTLLQVYF
-364 AKHGQA
+364 AKHGQG

-375 MGRWVKISSIISTIT
+375 MGRWVKVASIISTIT
-390 GIAGMLSNLSRKF
+390 GIAGMMSNLSRKF

-411 AVKQGANEATVRSA
+411 AVKQGANETTVRTA

-438 AAIGASINVGVIGT
+438 AAIGASVNVGVIGT

-480 VDMLGKMKAKSMSSE
+480 VDMLGKMKAKSMNSE

-529 DELRMDNL
+529 DELRSDNL
-537 QFEVDYLYEGTQMNV
+537 QFEVDYLYEGTQMNI
-552 GRPSFYTARGLNVI
+552 GRPSFYTARGLNII

>member
-16 FLATTRFKNKFIRL
+16 FLATTRFKNKFIKL
-30 WGTEYI
+30 WGTEYV
-36 DGIEVLKDK
+36 DGIEVLKNR
-45 FVVYPNTSSQS
+45 FVVYPNTGSQS

-66 QEQINSAKFEGV
+66 QEQINSAKFKGV

-99 DIIASKINEY
+99 DVIASKINAY

-134 TKTQIFNYIT
+134 TKTDIYNYIA
-144 NDYDTSYNTLENYAI
+144 NDYDTSYNQLENYAI

-175 NNEHFNTT
+175 NGEHFNTS
-183 LVDAAVVAVPYRE
+183 LVDAAVVAVPYVE
-196 NNISAN
+196 NVISNN

-211 KLKTKRISNV
+211 KLKSKRISNV

-276 RLRVSFLNDKSIK
+276 RLRVSFLNDKSLK

-311 WWQKV
+311 WWQKL

-329 VVTVGW
+329 VVTAGA
-335 GAPASTYL
+335 GAPISAYL

-364 AKHGQA
+364 AKHGQG

-375 MGRWVKISSIISTIT
+375 MGRWVKIASIISTVT

-411 AVKQGANEATVRSA
+411 AVKQGAQETTVRSA

-438 AAIGASINVGVIGT
+438 AAIGASVNVGVIGT

-466 QSMVSTAMKVVKFA
+466 QSTVSTAMKVVKFA
-480 VDMLGKMKAKSMSSE
+480 VDMLGKMKAKSMNSE

-509 LEDMNDKELHI
+509 LEDMNDKELHM

-529 DELRMDNL
+529 DELRSDNL
-537 QFEVDYLYEGTQMNV
+537 QFEVDYLYEGTQMNI

>member
-30 WGTEYI
+30 WGTEYV
-36 DGIEVLKDK
+36 DGIEVLKAR
-45 FVVYPNTSSQS
+45 FVVYPNTSSQN
-56 VQRFL
+56 VQQFL

-66 QEQINSAKFEGV
+66 QSQINSAKFEGV

-99 DIIASKINEY
+99 DIIASKINAY
-109 CSIGEELQFTL
+109 CDIGEELSFTL

-134 TKTQIFNYIT
+134 TKTDIYNYIT
-144 NDYDTSYNTLENYAI
+144 NDYDASYNQLENYAI

-175 NNEHFNTT
+175 NKEHFDTS
-183 LVDAAVVAVPYRE
+183 LVDAAVVAVPYGE
-196 NNISAN
+196 NVISKN

-221 LSSSSLI
+221 LASSSLI
-228 THIIDESNEANRTAL
+228 THIVDESNEANRTAL

-311 WWQKV
+311 WWQKL

-329 VVTVGW
+329 VVTAGA
-335 GAPASTYL
+335 GAPISAYL

-390 GIAGMLSNLSRKF
+390 GIAGMLNNLARKF
-403 ATEAFVRE
+403 ATEAFVQE
-411 AVKQGANEATVRSA
+411 AVKQGAQETAVRSA

-438 AAIGASINVGVIGT
+438 AALGASVNVGVIGT

-466 QSMVSTAMKVVKFA
+466 QSMASTAMKVIKFA
-480 VDMLGKMKAKSMSSE
+480 VDMLGKMKAKSMNSE

-529 DELRMDNL
+529 DELRSDNL

-552 GRPSFYTARGLNVI
+552 GRPSFYTAKGLNII

>member
-16 FLATTRFKNKFIRL
+16 FLATTRFKNKFIKL
-30 WGTEYI
+30 WGTEYV
-36 DGIEVLKDK
+36 DGIEVLKK
-45 FVVYPNTSSQS
+45 RFVVYPNTSSQS

-66 QEQINSAKFEGV
+66 QAQINSAKFKGV

-99 DIIASKINEY
+99 DVITSKINAY
-109 CSIGEELQFTL
+109 CDIGEELSFTL
-120 TFSSNEDYNYFKGF
+120 TFSSNKDYNYFKGF
-134 TKTQIFNYIT
+134 TKTDIYNYIA
-144 NDYDTSYNTLENYAI
+144 NDYDTSYNQLENYAI

-175 NNEHFNTT
+175 NGEHFNTS
-183 LVDAAVVAVPYRE
+183 LVDAAVVAVPYKE
-196 NNISAN
+196 NAISNN

-228 THIIDESNEANRTAL
+228 THIIDESNEANRSAL

-251 NETVSNESIWIKAR
+251 NETVSNESIWIKDR
-265 KGKTDFTWYKG
+265 KGKTDFIWYKG
-276 RLRVSFLNDKSIK
+276 RLRVSFLNDKNLK

-297 LSSLDTGYTQKKAK
+297 LSSLDTGYTRKKAK
-311 WWQKV
+311 WWKKV

-329 VVTVGW
+329 VVTVGE
-335 GAPASTYL
+335 GAPISAYL
-343 TAIAIATG
+343 IAIATATG

-364 AKHGQA
+364 AKHGQ
-370 GAASY
+370 GDAASY
-375 MGRWVKISSIISTIT
+375 MGRWVKIASIISTVT

-411 AVKQGANEATVRSA
+411 AVKQGAQETTVRSA
-425 AALMSTAELASAN
+425 AALMSTADLASAS
-438 AAIGASINVGVIGT
+438 AAIGASVNVGVIGT

-480 VDMLGKMKAKSMSSE
+480 VDMLGKMKAKSMNSE

-509 LEDMNDKELHI
+509 LEDMNDKELHM

-529 DELRMDNL
+529 DELRSDNL
-537 QFEVDYLYEGTQMNV
+537 QFEVDYLYEGTQMNI
-552 GRPSFYTARGLNVI
+552 GRPSFYTARGLNII

>member
-30 WGTEYI
+30 WGTEYV
-36 DGIEVLKDK
+36 DGVEVLKDK

-99 DIIASKINEY
+99 DVIASKINAY

-134 TKTQIFNYIT
+134 TKTQVFNYIT
-144 NDYDTSYNTLENYAI
+144 NDYDTSYNKLENYAI

-251 NETVSNESIWIKAR
+251 NETVSNESIWIKSR
-265 KGKTDFTWYKG
+265 KSTTDFAWYKG
-276 RLRVSFLNDKSIK
+276 QLRVSFLNDKSLK

-297 LSSLDTGYTQKKAK
+297 LSALDTGYTQKKAK
-311 WWQKV
+311 WWQEL

-329 VVTVGW
+329 VVTAGW
-335 GAPASTYL
+335 GAPISAYL
-343 TAIAIATG
+343 TAIAVATG
-351 VAALTMTLLQVYF
+351 IAALTMTLLQVYF

-375 MGRWVKISSIISTIT
+375 MGRWVKISSIISTVT
-390 GIAGMLSNLSRKF
+390 GIAGMLNNLARKF
-403 ATEAFVRE
+403 ATEAFVQE
-411 AVKQGANEATVRSA
+411 AVKQGAQETAVRSA

-438 AAIGASINVGVIGT
+438 AAIGASVNVGVIGT

-466 QSMVSTAMKVVKFA
+466 QSMVSTAMKVAKFA
-480 VDMLGKMKAKSMSSE
+480 VDMLGKMKAKSMNSE

-503 DKVAEE
+503 DKVSEE

-529 DELRMDNL
+529 DELRSDNL
-537 QFEVDYLYEGTQMNV
+537 QFEVDYLYEGTQMNI

>member
-30 WGTEYI
+30 WGTEYV
-36 DGIEVLKDK
+36 DGIEVLKSR
-45 FVVYPNTSSQS
+45 FVVYPNTGSQS

-66 QEQINSAKFEGV
+66 QAQINSAKFEGV

-99 DIIASKINEY
+99 DVIASKINSY
-109 CSIGEELQFTL
+109 CSIGEELSFTL

-134 TKTQIFNYIT
+134 TKTDIYNYIA
-144 NDYDTSYNTLENYAI
+144 NDYDASYNQLENYAI

-167 IGSYILFD
+167 VGSYILFD
-175 NNEHFNTT
+175 NGEHFNTS
-183 LVDAAVVAVPYRE
+183 LVDAAVVAVPYGE
-196 NNISAN
+196 NNISTN

-228 THIIDESNEANRTAL
+228 THIVDESNEANRTAL

-265 KGKTDFTWYKG
+265 KGKTDFIWYKG
-276 RLRVSFLNDKSIK
+276 QLRVSFLNDKSLK

-297 LSSLDTGYTQKKAK
+297 LSALDTGYTQKKAK
-311 WWQKV
+311 WWQKI

-329 VVTVGW
+329 VVTAGA
-335 GAPASTYL
+335 GAPISAYL

-351 VAALTMTLLQVYF
+351 IAALTMTLLQVYF
-364 AKHGQA
+364 AKHGQG

-375 MGRWVKISSIISTIT
+375 MGRWVKIASIISTVT
-390 GIAGMLSNLSRKF
+390 GIAGMLNNLARKF
-403 ATEAFVRE
+403 ATEAFVQE
-411 AVKQGANEATVRSA
+411 AVKQGAQETAVRSA

-438 AAIGASINVGVIGT
+438 AALGASINVGVIGT

-466 QSMVSTAMKVVKFA
+466 QSMVSTAMKVIKFA

-529 DELRMDNL
+529 DELRSDNL

>member
-30 WGTEYI
+30 WGTEYV

-99 DIIASKINEY
+99 DIIASKINAY

-120 TFSSNEDYNYFKGF
+120 TFSSNEDYSYFKGF
-134 TKTQIFNYIT
+134 TKTQIFNYIA
-144 NDYDTSYNTLENYAI
+144 NDYDASYNKLENYAI

-167 IGSYILFD
+167 VGSYILFD

-183 LVDAAVVAVPYRE
+183 LVDAAVVAVPYGE

-228 THIIDESNEANRTAL
+228 THIIDESNEASRTAL

-251 NETVSNESIWIKAR
+251 NETVSNESIWIKVR
-265 KGKTDFTWYKG
+265 KGKTDFAWYKG

-311 WWQKV
+311 WWQKL
-316 LGPVLIVIAIVIA
+316 LGPVLIVIAIIIA
-329 VVTVGW
+329 VVTAGA
-335 GAPASTYL
+335 GAPISAYL
-343 TAIAIATG
+343 TAIAVATG
-351 VAALTMTLLQVYF
+351 IAALTMTLLQVYF

-375 MGRWVKISSIISTIT
+375 MGRWVKISSIISTVT
-390 GIAGMLSNLSRKF
+390 GIAGMLNNLARKF
-403 ATEAFVRE
+403 ATEAFVQE
-411 AVKQGANEATVRSA
+411 TVKQGAQETAVRSA

-438 AAIGASINVGVIGT
+438 AALGASINISVVGT

-466 QSMVSTAMKVVKFA
+466 QSMVSTAMKVVKF
-480 VDMLGKMKAKSMSSE
+480 VTDIVGKMKAKSMNSE

-529 DELRMDNL
+529 DELRSDNL
-537 QFEVDYLYEGTQMNV
+537 QFEVDYLYEGTQMNI

>member
-16 FLATTRFKNKFIRL
+16 FLATTRFKNKFIKL
-30 WGTEYI
+30 WGTEYV

-99 DIIASKINEY
+99 DVIASKINAY
-109 CSIGEELQFTL
+109 CDIGEELSFTL

-134 TKTQIFNYIT
+134 TKTDIYNYIA
-144 NDYDTSYNTLENYAI
+144 NDYDTSYNQLENYAI

-175 NNEHFNTT
+175 NGEHFNTS
-183 LVDAAVVAVPYRE
+183 LVDAAVAAVPYRE
-196 NNISAN
+196 NVISNN

-211 KLKTKRISNV
+211 KLRSKRISNV

-251 NETVSNESIWIKAR
+251 NETVSNESIWIKSR
-265 KGKTDFTWYKG
+265 NSTTDFVWYKG
-276 RLRVSFLNDKSIK
+276 QLRVSFLNDKGLK
-289 TKDRVKIL
+289 TKDRVEIL

-329 VVTVGW
+329 VVTAGA
-335 GAPASTYL
+335 GAPISAYL
-343 TAIAIATG
+343 TTIAIATG

-364 AKHGQA
+364 AKHGQG

-375 MGRWVKISSIISTIT
+375 MGRWVKIASIISTIT

-411 AVKQGANEATVRSA
+411 AVKQGAQETTVRSA
-425 AALMSTAELASAN
+425 AALMSTADLASAS
-438 AAIGASINVGVIGT
+438 AAIGASVNVGVIGT

-466 QSMVSTAMKVVKFA
+466 QSMVSTAMKVIKFA
-480 VDMLGKMKAKSMSSE
+480 VDMLGKMKAKSMNSE

-529 DELRMDNL
+529 DELRSDNL
-537 QFEVDYLYEGTQMNV
+537 QFEVDYLYEGTQMNI